1 MILVMDS
8 EFILKQRNPLL
19 RINLWR
25 LNDFRVLIRLRN
37 GFTENTDKIKSS
49 FLTEPQFLLNFVREN
64 LFIEDFLI
72 VFVRRLLAA
81 KTSRL

>member
-8 EFILKQRNPLL
+8 EFILKQRNPLF
-19 RINLWR
+19 RINLWK

-49 FLTEPQFLLNFVREN
+49 FLTEPQFLLNFVRKTY
-64 LFIEDFLI
+64 
-72 VFVRRLLAA
+72 LL
-81 KTSRL
+81 KTF

>member
-8 EFILKQRNPLL
+8 EFILKQRNPLF

-37 GFTENTDKIKSS
+37 GFTENRQNKKFFFDRTAI
-49 FLTEPQFLLNFVREN
+49 FAEFCPEN